1 MEMNFLEKRVATASI
16 FISIREKSTI
26 VNEII
31 SEYSDIIVSRLGMP
45 YKERSVSVIVLILDG
60 TTDEIGA
67 LTGKLGNIKGISV
80 KTAMA
85 KI

>member
-1 MEMNFLEKRVATASI
+1 MEKRVATASI
-16 FISIREKSTI
+16 FITDKEKAGI
-26 VNEII
+26 VNDILSGY
-31 SEYSDIIVSRLGMP
+31 SEIIVSRLGMP
-45 YKERSVSVIVLILDG
+45 YKDRGISVIVLILDG

-67 LTGKLGNIKGISV
+67 FTGKLGNIKGISV